1 MGCPDWSVLAARRQR
16 NVAGEYAEWTAAVEH
31 FDACTL
37 CRRDAVAADPL
48 LVFRRLPGVEMT
60 PAEESSEVAA
70 MRQAVAAMRTG
81 KRLEARRS
89 FAGWRRWAAAAVL
102 AVVSLSVSRE
112 REPQLDPVVTAP
124 QVLMPGA
131 TPAAVQGTS
140 VTVLEGVDDPAVR
153 VYQVDSAE
161 VSSVMIIDPSLP
173 ESNV

>member
-1 MGCPDWSVLAARRQR
+1 MGCPDWSALTARRH
-16 NVAGEYAEWTAAVEH
+16 NADEPAEWTAAVEH
-31 FDACTL
+31 FDGCTL

-48 LVFRRLPGVEMT
+48 LVFRRLPVVEMT

-102 AVVSLSVSRE
+102 AVVSLSVSRD

-124 QVLMPGA
+124 QALMP
-131 TPAAVQGTS
+131 AASLGTS
-140 VTVLEGVDDPAVR
+140 VQVLDGVNRPGAR
-153 VYQVDSAE
+153 VYHLDSDDF
-161 VSSVMIIDPSLP
+161 SSVMIFDESLD
-173 ESNV
+173 V

>member
-16 NVAGEYAEWTAAVEH
+16 NVADEYAEWTAAVEH

-48 LVFRRLPGVEMT
+48 LVFRRLPVVEMT

-102 AVVSLSVSRE
+102 AVVSLSVSRDQ
-112 REPQLDPVVTAP
+112 EPGLDPVVTAP
-124 QVLMPGA
+124 RALKPVA
-131 TPAAVQGTS
+131 SQGTS
-140 VTVLEGVDDPAVR
+140 VPVLDGVDDPDVR
-153 VYQVDSAE
+153 VYHVDSAE
-161 VSSVMIIDPSLP
+161 VSSVIIIDPRLP

>member
-1 MGCPDWSVLAARRQR
+1 MGCPDWSALTARRH
-16 NVAGEYAEWTAAVEH
+16 NAADEPAEWTAAVEH
-31 FDACTL
+31 FDGCTL

-48 LVFRRLPGVEMT
+48 LVFRRLPVVEMT

-102 AVVSLSVSRE
+102 AVVSLSVSRD

-124 QVLMPGA
+124 QALMP
-131 TPAAVQGTS
+131 AASLGTS
-140 VTVLEGVDDPAVR
+140 VQVLDGVNRPGAR
-153 VYQVDSAE
+153 VYHLDSDDF
-161 VSSVMIIDPSLP
+161 SSVMIFDESLD
-173 ESNV
+173 V

>member
-1 MGCPDWSVLAARRQR
+1 MGCPDWSALAARRR
-16 NVAGEYAEWTAAVEH
+16 HDEPGWAAAVEH

-48 LVFRRLPGVEMT
+48 LVFRRLPVVEMT

-102 AVVSLSVSRE
+102 AVVSLGVSRE
-112 REPQLDPVVTAP
+112 REPQPEPVVTAAPRASAP
-124 QVLMPGA
+124 QALER
-131 TPAAVQGTS
+131 AAVQGAS
-140 VTVLEGVDDPAVR
+140 VPVLDMVDDPGVR
-153 VYQVDSAE
+153 VYQVDSEE
-161 VSSVMIIDPSLP
+161 VSSVFIIDPKYAKSLD
-173 ESNV
+173 V

>member
-1 MGCPDWSVLAARRQR
+1 MGCPDWSALAARRQHD
-16 NVAGEYAEWTAAVEH
+16 EPEWAAAVEH

-48 LVFRRLPGVEMT
+48 LVFRRLPVVEMT

-102 AVVSLSVSRE
+102 AVVSLSVSRD
-112 REPQLDPVVTAP
+112 REPGLDLMVTVPQAPVSRTSVSRTAMP
-124 QVLMPGA
+124 AASLGASVPVLDGVNRPGA
-131 TPAAVQGTS
+131 
-140 VTVLEGVDDPAVR
+140 R
-153 VYQVDSAE
+153 VYHLDSDDL
-161 VSSVMIIDPSLP
+161 SSVMIFDESLD
-173 ESNV
+173 V